1 MQITLFQNSRP
12 LNHTRRTFTAPV
24 TISGYL
30 REGCDIFDPEIEIEY
45 NASLLSYNYAQ
56 IPDYGNRF
64 YSFRESPTI
73 EGKKIILHLTADSLY
88 NWLSVIMN
96 SHCIAERS
104 SSNYELML
112 EDSAVSAVAGYEL
125 FSRSLPYSFRPDQ
138 GIYVLIVAG
147 G

>member
-64 YSFRESPTI
+64 YS
-73 EGKKIILHLTADSLY
+73 
-88 NWLSVIMN
+88 VIMN